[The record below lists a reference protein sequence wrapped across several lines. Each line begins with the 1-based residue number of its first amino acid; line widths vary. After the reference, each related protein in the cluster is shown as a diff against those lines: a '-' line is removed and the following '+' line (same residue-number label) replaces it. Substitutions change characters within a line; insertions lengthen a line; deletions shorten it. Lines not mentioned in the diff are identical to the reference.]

1 MNNQIIK
8 SKPINKIIVVGHPLS
23 GYQEVET
30 LLNIS
35 GMTPAKLSRRDEFS
49 PIEIGAM
56 LCKSHQAPTFTT
68 LGANAAIEQT
78 DVSPVWN
85 GMALDLLLGNIDQPL
100 WGWADAQSVYLLDYW
115 KGMDPRIAFILVYD
129 TPQQLVAQAFNEQTP
144 LSPEALQQVS
154 DNWSTYNAALLHF
167 YHRNPE
173 RCLLVHAQE
182 VRASAGAYLQQVR
195 TRIGAPVLTVG
206 TDTDETDTDAD
217 TNTVTAT
224 DEIIAAAPHN
234 AAAPEQAVLKAY
246 LAHALVQSDTMQL
259 YEELQSVANLPL
271 SNIAAAP
278 CTPLDA
284 WISMAA
290 QQAQQTKKAA
300 KTQAHAHTQ
309 KVQISALSQ
318 SLSDANA
325 LAGES
330 QQQIASLEQTRT
342 TAQQHAQEQQQ
353 ENELVLLQLHQVQEE
368 LERHYLEG
376 QQQKEKI
383 KNLLASEKLASESAK
398 TAEKLRQDE
407 AKRATELTAERAKQ
421 LELIQKAKAET
432 DKALASAQAE
442 LNKTQ
447 VNAKA
452 QIDVLSQSLSDA
464 NALTGESQQQVA
476 GLEQTRTTAQQ
487 HAQEQQQENELVLLQ
502 MHQVQEELERHYLEG
517 QQQKEKIKNLLASEK
532 LASESAKTAEK
543 LSQDEAKRA
552 SERAKQ
558 LELIQKAKAETDKAL
573 AGAQAELNKTQVNA
587 KAQDVRLTQANAL
600 LQRERDTQVQLV
612 KTQAAQIKETAT
624 KPLLVP
630 SEELQQENDLL
641 LLQLHQ
647 VQEEL
652 ERYYLENQELK
663 KNPAIPAKPPKPV
676 LYGAA
681 ERVKH
686 QLPYRLG
693 AIMIAQSRSFAGC
706 LTMPSALLKQVR
718 EFKNEQK
725 MQDDAQ
731 LPLIVHYADAY
742 DADRVKQHLS
752 YRLGDVMVTHA
763 KSPLGWLKMPWALRC
778 AALDFKRSR
787 GVA

>member
-8 SKPINKIIVVGHPLS
+8 SKSINKIIVVGHPLS
-23 GYQEVET
+23 GYQEVEA

-35 GMTPAKLSRRDEFS
+35 GMNLAKPSRRDEFS
-49 PIEIGAM
+49 PVEIGAM

-85 GMALDLLLGNIDQPL
+85 GMALDLLLGNIDQLL
-100 WGWADAQSVYLLDYW
+100 WGWADSQSVYLLDYW
-115 KGMDPRIAFILVYD
+115 KGLDPRIAFILVYD
-129 TPQQLVAQAFNEQTP
+129 TPQQLVAQAFDEQTP
-144 LSPEALQQVS
+144 LSPEALQQAT

-167 YHRNPE
+167 YHRNSE

-206 TDTDETDTDAD
+206 TDTDETDADAD
-217 TNTVTAT
+217 TSAAT

-234 AAAPEQAVLKAY
+234 AAVSEQGKLKAY

-271 SNIAAAP
+271 SDIAAAP

-284 WISMAA
+284 WISMTA
-290 QQAQQTKKAA
+290 QQVQHTKQAA

-309 KVQISALSQ
+309 EVQIGVLSQ

-325 LAGES
+325 LAGEK

-342 TAQQHAQEQQQ
+342 TAQQHAQDQQR
-353 ENELVLLQLHQVQEE
+353 ESELILLQLHQVQEE

-383 KNLLASEKLASESAK
+383 KVLQETEKLTSEQAK
-398 TAEKLRQDE
+398 N
-407 AKRATELTAERAKQ
+407 
-421 LELIQKAKAET
+421 I
-432 DKALASAQAE
+432 
-442 LNKTQ
+442 
-447 VNAKA
+447 
-452 QIDVLSQSLSDA
+452 
-464 NALTGESQQQVA
+464 
-476 GLEQTRTTAQQ
+476 EQ
-487 HAQEQQQENELVLLQ
+487 
-502 MHQVQEELERHYLEG
+502 
-517 QQQKEKIKNLLASEK
+517 
-532 LASESAKTAEK
+532 
-543 LSQDEAKRA
+543 LSQD
-552 SERAKQ
+552 
-558 LELIQKAKAETDKAL
+558 KAKLSK
-573 AGAQAELNKTQVNA
+573 EL
-587 KAQDVRLTQANAL
+587 
-600 LQRERDTQVQLV
+600 
-612 KTQAAQIKETAT
+612 AAQIKTIAA
-624 KPLLVP
+624 KPLTPVNP
-630 SEELQQENDLL
+630 EMQQENDLL

-652 ERYYLENQELK
+652 ERYYLENQKLK
-663 KNPAIPAKPPKPV
+663 RSPAIPAKPPKTA

-681 ERVKH
+681 ERVKR
-686 QLPYRLG
+686 QLSYRLG
-693 AIMIAQSRSFAGC
+693 ATMIAQSRSFTGC

-718 EFKNEQK
+718 QFKSEQK
-725 MQDDAQ
+725 TQGDVKM
-731 LPLIVHYADAY
+731 PPIKNYADAH

-752 YRLGDVMVTHA
+752 YRLGAVMVTHA

>member
-1 MNNQIIK
+1 MNKQIIK

-35 GMTPAKLSRRDEFS
+35 GMNPAKLSRRDEFS
-49 PIEIGAM
+49 PIDIGAM
-56 LCKSHQAPTFTT
+56 LCKSHQTPAFTT

-129 TPQQLVAQAFNEQTP
+129 TPQQLVAQAFDEQTP
-144 LSPEALQQVS
+144 LSPEALQQAA

-167 YHRNPE
+167 YHRNSE

-206 TDTDETDTDAD
+206 KDTDETDADADADADAD
-217 TNTVTAT
+217 TSAVT
-224 DEIIAAAPHN
+224 DEII

-246 LAHALVQSDTMQL
+246 LAHALVQQSDTMQL

-271 SNIAAAP
+271 SDIAAAP

-290 QQAQQTKKAA
+290 QQAQHTKQAA
-300 KTQAHAHTQ
+300 KTQVHAHTQ
-309 KVQISALSQ
+309 EVQIEVLGQ

-325 LAGES
+325 LAGER
-330 QQQIASLEQTRT
+330 QQQVTRLEQTQA
-342 TAQQHAQEQQQ
+342 TAQQHAQDQQQ

-383 KNLLASEKLASESAK
+383 KNLLAAEKLANEHAK
-398 TAEKLRQDE
+398 TVEKLSQDE
-407 AKRATELTAERAKQ
+407 IKRAAELTAERAKQ

-432 DKALASAQAE
+432 DKALAGAQAE

-452 QIDVLSQSLSDA
+452 QIEVLNQSLSDA
-464 NALTGESQQQVA
+464 KTLAGKSQQQVTS
-476 GLEQTRTTAQQ
+476 LEQTRTTAQQ
-487 HAQEQQQENELVLLQ
+487 HAQEQQQENELILLQ
-502 MHQVQEELERHYLEG
+502 LHQVQEELERHHLEG
-517 QQQKEKIKNLLASEK
+517 QQQKEKIENLLASEK

-558 LELIQKAKAETDKAL
+558 LDLIQKAKAETDKAL

-624 KPLLVP
+624 KLVLAP
-630 SEELQQENDLL
+630 SKELQQENDLL

-652 ERYYLENQELK
+652 ERYYLENQKLK
-663 KNPAIPAKPPKPV
+663 KNPAIPAKPPKPA

-681 ERVKH
+681 ERIKH

-693 AIMIAQSRSFAGC
+693 AIMIAQSRSFTGC

-725 MQDDAQ
+725 VQDDTQ
-731 LPLIVHYADAY
+731 LPPIVNYADAA

-752 YRLGDVMVTHA
+752 YRLGDVMVANAQT
-763 KSPLGWLKMPWALRC
+763 PLGWLKMPWALRC
-778 AALDFKRSR
+778 AARDFKRSR
-787 GVA
+787 RVA